1 MVDPISDML
10 TRIRNAQAVKKSE
23 VLIPASKIKL
33 EIAKILK
40 KEGFV
45 EDIKEEE
52 INSEKL
58 IKISLKY
65 LKTGEPVI
73 QGIQRV
79 SKPGC
84 RIYAK
89 RDKLPRVLGGLGIA
103 IISTSR
109 GLVTDKEARRRKLG
123 GEILC
128 KVW

>member
-1 MVDPISDML
+1 MADPISDML
-10 TRIRNAQAVKKSE
+10 TRIRNAQATKKPE
-23 VLIPASKIKL
+23 VSIPASKIKL
-33 EIAKILK
+33 EIAKVLK

-45 EDIKEEE
+45 GEIKEEE
-52 INSEKL
+52 VDSRKS
-58 IKISLKY
+58 IKINLKY
-65 LKTGEPVI
+65 LKAGEPVI
-73 QGIQRV
+73 RGIQRI

-89 RDKLPRVLGGLGIA
+89 RDKLPRVLRGLGIT

>member
-23 VLIPASKIKL
+23 VLIPISKIKL

>member
-10 TRIRNAQAVKKSE
+10 TRIRNAQAVKKPE

-45 EDIKEEE
+45 EDIKKEEV
-52 INSEKL
+52 NSEKL

-89 RDKLPRVLGGLGIA
+89 RDKLSKVLGGLGIA

-109 GLVTDKEARRRKLG
+109 GLVTDKEAKRRRLG
-123 GEILC
+123 GEIIC

>member
-1 MVDPISDML
+1 MIDPISDTL
-10 TRIRNAQAVKKSE
+10 TRIRNAQAMEKPD
-23 VLIPASKIKL
+23 VLIPVSKIKL
-33 EIAKILK
+33 EIVKVLE

-45 EDIKEEE
+45 GGVKEEE
-52 INSEKL
+52 IDSRKL

-73 QGIQRV
+73 RGIQQV

-84 RIYAK
+84 RIYAQ
-89 RDKLPRVLGGLGIA
+89 RDKLPKVLAGLGIA

-109 GLVTDKEARRRKLG
+109 GLMTDKEARRRKLG
-123 GEILC
+123 GEVIC